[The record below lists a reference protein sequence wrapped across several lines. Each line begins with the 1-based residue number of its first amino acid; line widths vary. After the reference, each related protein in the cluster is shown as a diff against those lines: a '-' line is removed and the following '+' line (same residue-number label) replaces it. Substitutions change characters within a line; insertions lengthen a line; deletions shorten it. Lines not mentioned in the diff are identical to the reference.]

1 MTESVDLTRYPTDK
15 ASTRN
20 ATIVHNPSMAHCQM
34 LQDTSIRRVL
44 FTFMQL
50 PGKAKPLIALKGSKE
65 YAEIPIGLDGQM
77 NRSQVVGWS
86 SGRRGKCIWL

>member
-1 MTESVDLTRYPTDK
+1 MDFSQNPTGK
-15 ASTRN
+15 ASMRD
-20 ATIVHNPSMAHCQM
+20 AIIVHNPSMAHCQM

-65 YAEIPIGLDGQM
+65 YAEIPTGLDEQI
-77 NRSQVVGWS
+77 NRSQAVG
-86 SGRRGKCIWL
+86 GC